1 MFEEKNILDKVFEED
16 FTLLTEEERKEFV
29 FDCLLDDEF
38 SIAMN
43 TFSLKN
49 RMDMAIIRICREYAQ
64 VEKIMFSED
73 EFYNR
78 LSFLKEKEIVYFS
91 SIGLVFPMKDEE
103 HYRGRDISKDY
114 MNCVKL
120 LGYSSEELLK
130 EIEEYRKRRMEKKI
144 NKMKKA
150 IDDSFVAIS

>member
-43 TFSLKN
+43 TFSLKS
-49 RMDMAIIRICREYAQ
+49 RLDVVIIRICREYAQ

-78 LSFLKEKEIVYFS
+78 LSSLKEKEIAYFS
-91 SIGLVFPMKDEE
+91 SIGLVFPMKDKTY
-103 HYRGRDISKDY
+103 YRGCDVSKDY

>member
-1 MFEEKNILDKVFEED
+1 
-16 FTLLTEEERKEFV
+16 
-29 FDCLLDDEF
+29 
-38 SIAMN
+38 
-43 TFSLKN
+43 
-49 RMDMAIIRICREYAQ
+49 
-64 VEKIMFSED
+64 
-73 EFYNR
+73 
-78 LSFLKEKEIVYFS
+78 
-91 SIGLVFPMKDEE
+91 MKDKTY
-103 HYRGRDISKDY
+103 YRGRDVSKDY